1 MSNLKGAEIAKLHQ
15 QYILQSWGKAGS
27 PVLPVERAK
36 GIYFWDYDGNKYA
49 DMSSLLVCSNL
60 GHGLPEIVDA
70 IRRQAE
76 ALCFMA
82 PAYATEP
89 KSQLAQ
95 KLVQVAGEAHFS
107 RVFFTNGGAESNEN
121 AIKMARMFTGRTK
134 IFSCYRS
141 YHGAT
146 LGASNASGDWR
157 RFAAEIGGANGFV
170 KFMNPHMYRDGYTR
184 GVDDEAVTKKA
195 LYDLEQQ
202 LIYEGPENVA
212 AILMESIVGANGV
225 ILPPKGYMEGIRALC
240 TKYGILM
247 ICDEVM
253 SGFFRTGKWFA
264 WQNFDLV
271 PDMITFAKGVT
282 CGYVQ
287 LGGVIVSRPIGKYF
301 EDHVLQCGLT
311 YSGHT
316 LACAAG
322 VATLN
327 YYEAHQIGEHVAQ
340 MHAILAPY
348 LEEMVRKHACVG
360 EARCIGLFSC
370 LEIVK
375 NKRTRAPMQEYG
387 KPGPV
392 MPWIFAELKKRG
404 FSTFGRENN
413 IEICPPLTITAEELN
428 EYLPILDEVLT
439 LVDERYTEPD

>member
-1 MSNLKGAEIAKLHQ
+1 MGNLTGKEVQEMHQ
-15 QYILQSWGKAGS
+15 EYVMQSWAKSGMPAITVEKA
-27 PVLPVERAK
+27 E
-36 GIYFWDYDGNKYA
+36 GIYFWDYDGKKYA

-60 GHGLPEIVDA
+60 GHQNKEIVEA
-70 IRRQAE
+70 IKEQADKM
-76 ALCFMA
+76 CFMA
-82 PAYATEP
+82 PAYASEP
-89 KSQLAQ
+89 KSKLA
-95 KLVQVAGEAHFS
+95 KLLVEVAGEDTYR

-121 AIKMARMFTGRTK
+121 AIKMARMVTGRSK

-170 KFMNPHMYRDGYTR
+170 KFMNPHMYQDGYTR
-184 GVDDEAVTKKA
+184 GEDDAKCTEYY
-195 LYDLEQQ
+195 LNQLETQ
-202 LIYEGPENVA
+202 LHFEGTDNVA
-212 AILMESIVGANGV
+212 AIIMESIVGANGV
-225 ILPPKGYMEGIRALC
+225 LLPPDGYMEGVRAIC
-240 TKYGILM
+240 DKYGILL

-253 SGFFRTGKWFA
+253 AGFGRTGKMFA
-264 WQNFDLV
+264 WQNYDIK

-287 LGGVIVSRPIGKYF
+287 LGGVIVNERVAKYF
-301 EDHVLQCGLT
+301 EENVLQCGLT

-322 VATLN
+322 VASVN
-327 YYEAHQIGEHVAQ
+327 YYLENNVCEHVVE
-340 MHAILAPY
+340 MGKILSDF
-348 LEEMVRKHACVG
+348 LEEMVKKHKCVG
-360 EARCIGLFSC
+360 EARCIGLFSA

-375 NKRTRAPMQEYG
+375 DKETREPMQKYG
-387 KPGPV
+387 EHGTI
-392 MPWIFAELKKRG
+392 MPSIMAELKKRG

-413 IEICPPLTITAEELN
+413 INICPPLIITKEELE

-439 LVDERYTEPD
+439 WVDETYLA

>member
-1 MSNLKGAEIAKLHQ
+1 MNKGIEVAEMHR
-15 QYILQSWGKAGS
+15 QYVMQSWGKSGGA
-27 PVLPVERAK
+27 VLPVEKAK

-70 IRRQAE
+70 IKEQAE
-76 ALCFMA
+76 KMCFMA
-82 PAYATEP
+82 PAYASEP
-89 KSQLAQ
+89 KSTLA
-95 KLVQVAGEAHFS
+95 KMLVEVAGEDHFA

-121 AIKMARMFTGRTK
+121 AIKMARMVTGRTK

-157 RFAAEIGGANGFV
+157 RFAAELGGANGFV
-170 KFMNPHMYRDGYTR
+170 KFMNPHMYRDGYDR
-184 GVDDEAVTKKA
+184 GIDDERVTKKA
-195 LYDLEQQ
+195 LHDLEEQ
-202 LIYEGPENVA
+202 LCYEGPQNVA

-240 TKYGILM
+240 DKYGILM

-264 WQNFDLV
+264 WQNFDIV

-287 LGGVIVSRPIGKYF
+287 LGGVIVSKQIGKFF
-301 EDHVLQCGLT
+301 EENVLQCGLT

-327 YYEAHQIGEHVAQ
+327 YYKEHKIGEHVAE
-340 MHAILAPY
+340 MHEILNSF
-348 LEEMVRKHACVG
+348 LQKMVEKHACIG

-370 LEIVK
+370 LEVIK
-375 NKRTRAPMQEYG
+375 NKETREPMQEYNT
-387 KPGPV
+387 PGPV

-404 FSTFGRENN
+404 FATFGRENN
-413 IEICPPLTITAEELN
+413 IEVCPPLTITKEEL
-428 EYLPILDEVLT
+428 EAWLPVLDEVLT
-439 LVDERYTEPD
+439 LVDEKYTY

>member
-1 MSNLKGAEIAKLHQ
+1 MEKLTGTEVSKMHET
-15 QYILQSWGKAGS
+15 YVMQSWSKSGL
-27 PVLPVERAK
+27 PTLPVEKAE
-36 GIYFWDYDGNKYA
+36 GIYFWDYEGKKYA

-60 GHGLPEIVDA
+60 GHNNRVI
-70 IRRQAE
+70 AE
-76 ALCFMA
+76 AIKEQADKMCFMA

-89 KSQLAQ
+89 KSLLAK
-95 KLVQVAGEAHFS
+95 KLVEVAGAENFQ

-121 AIKMARMFTGRTK
+121 AIKMARMVTGRPK

-157 RFAAEIGGANGFV
+157 RFAAEIGGTCGFV
-170 KFMNPHMYRDGYTR
+170 HFMNPNMYEDGFTR
-184 GVDDEAVTKKA
+184 GVDDEACTKFYLKS
-195 LYDLEQQ
+195 LEEQ
-202 LIYEGPENVA
+202 LLYEGPQNVA

-225 ILPPKGYMEGIRALC
+225 ILPPDGYMEGVRALC
-240 TKYGILM
+240 DKYGILM

-253 SGFFRTGKWFA
+253 AGFGRTGKMFA

-287 LGGVIVSRPIGKYF
+287 LGGVIVSKEIAKFF
-301 EDHVLQCGLT
+301 EENVLQCGLT

-322 VATLN
+322 VATLG
-327 YYEAHQIGEHVAQ
+327 YYDDYKICEHV
-340 MHAILAPY
+340 MEMEGILKPF
-348 LEEMVRKHACVG
+348 LEKMVEKHACVG
-360 EARCIGLFSC
+360 EARCIGLFAA
-370 LEIVK
+370 LTIVK
-375 NKRTRAPMQEYG
+375 NKETRELMAPYHCANS
-387 KPGPV
+387 P
-392 MPWIFAELKKRG
+392 MPKIMAELKKRG
-404 FSTFGRENN
+404 FSTFGRESNVN
-413 IEICPPLTITAEELN
+413 VCPPLTITKEELE

-439 LVDERYTEPD
+439 WADENLL